1 MKNIG
6 RSEAVRVVRTRLL
19 ESKRATLSV
28 SALHAVTF
36 LLAPLPALPV
46 AGDVRAEERM
56 RALHAVARRG
66 ALRDVRRYRLAQWVL
81 GKSIPAW
88 VQV

>member
-36 LLAPLPALPV
+36 LLAPLPV